1 MNDHSYQSTYSSA
14 YRQYSSDQ
22 SLESRELQVERK
34 FFTAQLR
41 ENDRGKF
48 LRLTEEAQGRRNT
61 VIVPSSGFAEFAS
74 MINDILSTEAAK
86 TEDA

>member
-1 MNDHSYQSTYSSA
+1 MHDDSYNSYSSA
-14 YRQYSSDQ
+14 YRQYSQDQ
-22 SLESRELQVERK
+22 SLEVRELQIERK

-61 VIVPSSGFAEFAS
+61 VIIPASGFKDFADLIS
-74 MINDILSTEAAK
+74 DILSTEAAK
-86 TEDA
+86 TEA